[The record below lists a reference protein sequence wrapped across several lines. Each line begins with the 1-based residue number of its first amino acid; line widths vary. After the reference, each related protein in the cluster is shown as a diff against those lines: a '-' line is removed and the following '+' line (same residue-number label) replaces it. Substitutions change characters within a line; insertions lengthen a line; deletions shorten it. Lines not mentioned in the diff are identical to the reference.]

1 MLGFGDELATTT
13 KVVEKATKETVATG
27 GVPPYFLNLV
37 KKIKTMGDETMATKD
52 KATAYKYDDY
62 YMEEDFAGNI
72 EIKKTN
78 YGMFGD
84 EIAPT
89 EEVYMSYRVDEVP
102 IKGKEGSR
110 KVEEYEEYTARPDE
124 DGKMKDVE
132 DGVPDDV
139 IEEGTLF
146 EDNITDFNK

>member
-1 MLGFGDELATTT
+1 
-13 KVVEKATKETVATG
+13 
-27 GVPPYFLNLV
+27 
-37 KKIKTMGDETMATKD
+37 
-52 KATAYKYDDY
+52 
-62 YMEEDFAGNI
+62 MEEDFAGNI

-89 EEVYMSYRVDEVP
+89 EEVYMSYTIDEVP
-102 IKGKEGSR
+102 LRGRGKKKST

-132 DGVPDDV
+132 SGVPDDV
-139 IEEGTLF
+139 IEDGTMF
-146 EDNITDFNK
+146 EDNITDFGKADGGIARMLGE